1 MASPDGS
8 PSPAPSP
15 SASNIDRERKSFQ
28 GEHHRHRFMHNPH
41 LRPPNNAHYSP
52 HYGSPTSQQQPS
64 PSSKRKPPP
73 PLEQQPNINNKRTNT
88 PSPTH
93 NNTRKR
99 TNTPSPTPSPRSG
112 TAIVRKIG
120 SALTAPFRHSAS
132 RRGSDASE
140 IGPSDIHDLRQLVT
154 PEHLP
159 WMPSPGSGGADE
171 NQDGA
176 LTEAQQIIRQ
186 TRTPRDER
194 GSPERVLRVVN
205 GSASLSTRASTSRQ
219 SALDQLCNTTQPL
232 KISSRHSFQ
241 SALTTTTATTTT
253 KAGCSKCL
261 ALEHQLAVESD
272 RARNLELALDAQTQK
287 LDQLRTWAT
296 AKVSHLDTTL
306 RQQEQLL
313 QQVEQ
318 QMAQKRGPDIKS
330 DYLIALQKDFVDL
343 NARLALLESKHA
355 PQDDADANNTPEDD
369 LRQSEYIST
378 LRDQRPARDKTRA
391 YSTPPLATTTP
402 GAHARAPW
410 KPASPATMASK
421 LRPPSTSTPASPSA
435 RSTPTTPVSG
445 ASPRPR
451 YTSALAAKAPSPLG
465 FAGHSHLRRTPDL
478 YSRAYPGIPD
488 SPGSPSKLPSSRF
501 SPAPQSPPTHHLKS
515 VAVGA
520 LIKMFDQPK

>member
-355 PQDDADANNTPEDD
+355 PQDDADTNNTPEDD

-488 SPGSPSKLPSSRF
+488 SPGSPSS
-501 SPAPQSPPTHHLKS
+501 
-515 VAVGA
+515 
-520 LIKMFDQPK
+520 